1 MIEHKEKAM
10 ALRNK
15 IMATVKMSF
24 SEAKLLTILMS
35 EEIRKNTLMPKFW
48 DEVIKEAKKL

>member
-10 ALRNK
+10 SLRNK

-24 SEAKLLTILMS
+24 SEAKIITILMS